1 MDAAS
6 GEVKD
11 ESNVASQVS
20 LVRTHIGTHI
30 GTHEHNR

>member
-11 ESNVASQVS
+11 ENNVASQVS
-20 LVRTHIGTHI
+20 LVRTHIGTRI
-30 GTHEHNR
+30 GTH